1 MSLHRDLIES
11 LKSSTQVFATALEN
25 KSCSMTQMGSVIAQ
39 SMGILGM
46 PESIHR
52 LHEPLMNMNLNMQT
66 QQIPGQPQHHQ
77 QNNAPLNQYMEIYP
91 QTCHQIIIV

>member
-77 QNNAPLNQYMEIYP
+77 
-91 QTCHQIIIV
+91 